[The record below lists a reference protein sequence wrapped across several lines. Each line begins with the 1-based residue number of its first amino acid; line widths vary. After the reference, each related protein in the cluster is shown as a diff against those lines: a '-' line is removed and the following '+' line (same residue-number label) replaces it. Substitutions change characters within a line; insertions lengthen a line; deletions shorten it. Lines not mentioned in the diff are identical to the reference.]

1 MPCVHLQQLY
11 QLCRDS
17 QVKLSSAEL
26 IHIVCRQCNQEE
38 VCPSLLFEQYEE
50 MNQTKPGDEASETPS
65 SPGNLTKD

>member
-26 IHIVCRQCNQEE
+26 IHVVCRQCNQEE

-50 MNQTKPGDEASETPS
+50 LHKEPDPPADEKAQK
-65 SPGNLTKD
+65 N

>member
-50 MNQTKPGDEASETPS
+50 MNQEDDRSSGKSEEK
-65 SPGNLTKD
+65 N

>member
-26 IHIVCRQCNQEE
+26 IHVVCRQCNQEE

-50 MNQTKPGDEASETPS
+50 MKKESEP
-65 SPGNLTKD
+65 PAQDNEQKK

>member
-17 QVKLSSAEL
+17 QVRLSSAEL

-50 MNQTKPGDEASETPS
+50 MQADKPESTPETDS
-65 SPGNLTKD
+65 KN

>member
-17 QVKLSSAEL
+17 QVKLSSADL
-26 IHIVCRQCNQEE
+26 IHVVCRQCNQEE

-50 MNQTKPGDEASETPS
+50 MNKEPEPPAGDNTP
-65 SPGNLTKD
+65 KK

>member
-17 QVKLSSAEL
+17 QVKLSSADL
-26 IHIVCRQCNQEE
+26 IHVVCRQCNQEE

-50 MNQTKPGDEASETPS
+50 MNKEPEPPAEENAQK
-65 SPGNLTKD
+65 N